1 MSSGSVLRV
10 ALMSAVLGTLGSL
23 AIASGAFAQGKWERK
38 APFPDPSEE
47 VLGIA
52 AGGKMYVF
60 AGLAPVWKPKALAYE
75 YDPAVDKWTEKKKMA
90 LPSHHVA
97 FAEYQGKIYA
107 FGGFVPPQSGPPAW
121 VPIDNSWEYD
131 PVADNWKAL
140 AAMPTRRGAAAAA
153 VVGGKVYVI
162 GGATTPA
169 GTDEPSV
176 LPTRPHLAVGAV
188 EEYDI
193 ATSTWRTRRP
203 MPTARNHLLVAA
215 VNGKIYAIGGRL
227 GAAFIGLASDTD
239 VVEEYDPAIDLWQ
252 IKARMPTARSALAGG
267 VHGGRIYVAGGEM
280 QDTQKSATFRAF
292 EGYDPATN
300 SWTVLPGM
308 PVSRHGMA
316 GGVTGDQL
324 HLVSGDV
331 QSAGSGLEVSANYHD
346 VFTFGK

>member
-1 MSSGSVLRV
+1 MISPRTLLSV
-10 ALMSAVLGTLGSL
+10 AL
-23 AIASGAFAQGKWERK
+23 IALSGALSVATSAHAQGKWERK

-47 VLGIA
+47 VLGMA

-60 AGLAPVWKPKALAYE
+60 AGLAPVWKPKALVYE
-75 YDPAVDKWTEKKKMA
+75 YDPASDKWTEKKKMA

-131 PVADNWKAL
+131 PATDTWKAL
-140 AAMPTRRGAAAAA
+140 APMPTKRGAAAAA
-153 VVGGKVYVI
+153 VINGKVYVV
-162 GGATTPA
+162 GGATTPS

-176 LPTRPHLAVGAV
+176 LPTRPHLAVGTL

-193 ATSTWRTRRP
+193 ATNTWRARRP
-203 MPTARNHLLVAA
+203 MPTARNHLMAGA
-215 VNGKIYAIGGRL
+215 VDGKLYAIGGRL

-239 VVEEYDPAIDLWQ
+239 VVEEYNPADDLWR
-252 IKARMPTARSALAGG
+252 IKSRMPTARSAIAGG

-300 SWTVLPGM
+300 SWTVMPGM

-316 GGVTGDQL
+316 AGITGDAL